1 MATLLFFLLFG
12 VTHQNLPVEVVN
24 KLLDYNAQ
32 LNKLE
37 RLEQFGILP
46 GSDINAKQD
55 KMVRSGYYELA
66 TISGFTFLILT
77 DSSEFRLHTPGDY
90 LSSGYVVWN
99 DGRAYDFK
107 RIKTE
112 SEFISFVDINIIS
125 PEIQPNEYEELIK
138 IYFSIYC
145 QGLTIYN
152 SENRDQFDPK
162 VIRENFSSET
172 SKYSILEIEKGKI
185 YNHCFLAKENEDSEK
200 YFWLC
205 FEFTWRSFKVSEI
218 RI

>member
-12 VTHQNLPVEVVN
+12 VTNQNLPIEVVN

-46 GSDINAKQD
+46 GSEINTKQD
-55 KMVRSGYYELA
+55 KIVRSGYSELA

-77 DSSEFRLHTPGDY
+77 DSSEFRLHTVGEY
-90 LSSGYVVWN
+90 LSTGYVVWN
-99 DGRAYDFK
+99 NGRAYDFK

-112 SEFISFVDINIIS
+112 SEFISFVDLNIIS
-125 PEIQPNEYEELIK
+125 PEIHPTEYEELIK

-145 QGLTIYN
+145 QRLIIYN
-152 SENRDQFDPK
+152 SENKGQFDPK
-162 VIRENFSSET
+162 VISEYFRSET
-172 SKYSILEIEKGKI
+172 SKYSILEIEKGKL
-185 YNHCFLAKENEDSEK
+185 YNHCFLAKENENSEK
-200 YFWLC
+200 YYWLC
-205 FEFTWRSFKVSEI
+205 FEFTWRGFKVSEI